1 MAALSALG
9 LTPEKSLFP
18 AVVNCPF
25 CQKTTLYLYE
35 DFVTDGIWMHCTEC
49 KSRADIITCGARIW
63 NTSRVEALSRFVEL
77 GVTGKKDTDRL
88 SGEYIRAWNR
98 IETAE
103 TFWATASGQ
112 LWNHGDDIS
121 AVRLRELGLDKS
133 IDACTGLIGVAHP
146 DQVAEFSRAM
156 GRAVQPRLREHGPSL
171 VLPFYDLPGRITG
184 CLLVQYDDRF
194 MTRRAFVPVNGQLR
208 RSDAGY
214 YMLDT
219 ALLPPC
225 AALRNSYFVT
235 DDPFWALKA
244 QCTQLKSGLSL
255 LPIAASYSGTEA
267 VSAGL
272 NWQSFAATPRLFHSA
287 THTAD
292 VISQA
297 STARGYACVLPSPTV
312 ELASLPS
319 RTLQRLAAIRRT
331 AQTWQSALKT
341 AIENM
346 SEPAAQAFV
355 TKLTM
360 SHDKLQQFFNANRTW
375 LSTELGAR
383 LLNRVA
389 AGPALP
395 TRVVSRRVIIERDG
409 GWWTHTGVQVCNAQP
424 KITKVI
430 QAESGDRLYAG
441 LIRVGKR
448 ELTFSDSAEKI
459 ERIGLLAY
467 AAQLAAAEGLLIVF
481 DRQWNAKSYLVALQ
495 LHPPELVHVSGKIG
509 WHAQSHEFA
518 FYSYSLTNDGA
529 VKLSPYPE
537 VNRERRGDFPE
548 PAPIAPLAIRKLL
561 TPSHE
566 NALVWTAFAAV
577 TAGLV
582 APVLN
587 LPVLPTACAPRAFS
601 VAQTIGQKLCCPH
614 DKLMLVTK
622 AGGVNMVVKHAAAAD
637 WPVFVSHASDDSN
650 LGGSLVR
657 VVNGP
662 VLVRVPEIAAA
673 VSAGYGWQALRGDVS
688 KEPLDFE
695 PLRYVLPAY
704 IQRLLE
710 KRMAPIVGNGNLTE
724 LILTDLAAWLKD
736 IYSATF
742 NLPCA
747 LNRLITP
754 DKAHELLM
762 TAVDIGISAGKLDV
776 LPRPRR
782 KDQAK
787 NFLLRN
793 KTHWWLNQPA
803 IDRYCI
809 AAGSPAPNWRAVA
822 ESLDRAGVLR
832 GENTVHKL
840 PGLLVDRAWADQF
853 WSDYTTPEQKE
864 LG

>member
-1 MAALSALG
+1 M
-9 LTPEKSLFP
+9 
-18 AVVNCPF
+18 VDCPS
-25 CQKTTLYLYE
+25 CQKPTLYLYE
-35 DFVTDGIWMHCTEC
+35 DFVTDGIWLHCTEC
-49 KSRADIITCGARIW
+49 KSRADIITCGAQIW

-103 TFWATASGQ
+103 AFWSTVSSQ
-112 LWNHGDDIS
+112 LWSHGDDII

-156 GRAVQPRLREHGPSL
+156 GRAVQPRMREHGPSL

-184 CLLVQYDDRF
+184 YLIVQYDDKF
-194 MTRRAFVPVNGQLR
+194 MTRRTFVPVSGHLR

-219 ALLPPC
+219 VLLPPTP
-225 AALRNSYFVT
+225 ALRSSYFVM
-235 DDPFWALKA
+235 DDPFWVLKS
-244 QCTQLKSGLSL
+244 QCTQLKAGLPL
-255 LPIAASYSGTEA
+255 LPLAASYSGTEA

-297 STARGYACVLPSPTV
+297 STARGYVCVLPSPTI
-312 ELASLPS
+312 ERASLPT
-319 RTLQRLAAIRRT
+319 RTLQRLAAIRRE
-331 AQTWQSALKT
+331 AQPWQAALKT
-341 AIENM
+341 AIQNM

-360 SHDKLQQFFNANRTW
+360 SHEKLQQFFNANRAW

-383 LLNRVA
+383 LLNRA
-389 AGPALP
+389 NTGPALP
-395 TRVVSRRVIIERDG
+395 TKVVPRRVIIERDG

-430 QAESGDRLYAG
+430 QAESGERMYAG
-441 LIRVGKR
+441 IVRIGNR
-448 ELTFSDSAEKI
+448 ELVFSDSAEKI

-467 AAQLAAAEGLLIVF
+467 AAQLAAAEGLLVVF
-481 DRQWNAKSYLVALQ
+481 DRQWNAKSYLVSLQ
-495 LHPPELVHVSGKIG
+495 LHPPELVHVSGKLG
-509 WHAQSHEFA
+509 WHEQTHEFA
-518 FYSYSLTNDGA
+518 FYGYSLTNDGA
-529 VKLSPYPE
+529 VKPSPYPE
-537 VNRERRGDFPE
+537 INRERRCDFP
-548 PAPIAPLAIRKLL
+548 APTPVAPLSIRRLL

-566 NALVWTAFAAV
+566 NALIWTAFAAI
-577 TAGLV
+577 AADLV
-582 APVLN
+582 APILN
-587 LPVLPTACAPRAFS
+587 RDALPTACSPRTFGI
-601 VAQTIGQKLCCPH
+601 AQAVGQALSCAHEKLT
-614 DKLMLVTK
+614 LVTK
-622 AGGVNMVVKHAAAAD
+622 TSGVIAVSRQASAAD
-637 WPVFVSHASDDSN
+637 WPVFVSHVCDDANVARGIVRIAS
-650 LGGSLVR
+650 
-657 VVNGP
+657 GP
-662 VLVRVPEIAAA
+662 LLVRVPEIAAA
-673 VSAGYGWQALRGDVS
+673 VAPGYGWQALRGDVD
-688 KEPLDFE
+688 KETPDLAS
-695 PLRYVLPAY
+695 LRYVLPTY

-710 KRMAPIVGNGNLTE
+710 RRMAPVIGPGNLTA
-724 LILTDLAAWLKD
+724 LVLADLAAWLKD
-736 IYSATF
+736 IYSTTF

-747 LNRLITP
+747 LNRFITP

-793 KTHWWLNQPA
+793 KAHWWLNQPA

-809 AAGSPAPNWRAVA
+809 AVGSPAPNWLAIVDA
-822 ESLDRAGVLR
+822 LEKAGVMR
-832 GENTVHKL
+832 GENTVHKM